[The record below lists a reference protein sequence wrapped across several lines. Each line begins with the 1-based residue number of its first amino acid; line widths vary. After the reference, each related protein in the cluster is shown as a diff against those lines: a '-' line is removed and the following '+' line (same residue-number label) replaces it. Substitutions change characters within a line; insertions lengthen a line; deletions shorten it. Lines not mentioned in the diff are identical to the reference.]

1 MSLEDRIRSSVD
13 AALEELRTRVEAD
26 MHALVDQLVTAAA
39 QEREEVLQA
48 TRRAAFDEAWQSAQ
62 RDAAEHA
69 ARTRTVNEQALAEA
83 RADERANAEH
93 RVAEAVA
100 ATEARLLQAQRESE
114 AEAAVAANA
123 VRAEAERRVRSIAN
137 AQTRLLESVRGLDG
151 ATTLSEVF
159 DALALA
165 VGREAARVAVLIVRH
180 ERLTGWKLSGFGARD
195 AQPKAIDLSLTDQSV
210 VGRAI
215 SQSRAVTIDGN
226 DPATAPPS
234 FADPA
239 GDIEGLA
246 VPVSVG
252 GRVVAVVYGDGPRP
266 ADGAGESSGWTE
278 AVEIMA
284 RHGGRCLEA
293 LTVQKTVAAPQPRF
307 WVPAGT
313 PPAASDVT
321 EGSGRSVVNVP
332 SGSPA

>member
-39 QEREEVLQA
+39 QEREEALQT

-62 RDAAEHA
+62 RDAADNA
-69 ARTRTVNEQALAEA
+69 ARARTVNEQALAEA
-83 RADERANAEH
+83 RAEERANAER
-93 RVAEAVA
+93 RVDEAVA

-123 VRAEAERRVRSIAN
+123 VRSEAERRVRDIAA

-165 VGREAARVAVLIVRH
+165 IGREVSRVAVLVVRH
-180 ERLTGWKLSGFGARD
+180 ERLTGWKLSGFGERD
-195 AQPKAIDLSLTDQSV
+195 AQPRAIDLGLTDQGV

-215 SQSRAVTIDGN
+215 SQARAVMVDAN
-226 DPATAPPS
+226 DPATIPPP
-234 FADPA
+234 FAHPA
-239 GDIEGLA
+239 GTVEGLA
-246 VPVSVG
+246 VPMIVG
-252 GRVVAVVYGDGPRP
+252 GRVVAAIYGDGPPP
-266 ADGAGESSGWTE
+266 ADGAAPGGWTE
-278 AVEIMA
+278 AVEILA
-284 RHGGRCLEA
+284 RHAARCLEA
-293 LTVQKTVAAPQPRF
+293 LTVQKTTAAPQPRF

-313 PPAASDVT
+313 APAASEADR
-321 EGSGRSVVNVP
+321 GGRAMVNAAT
-332 SGSPA
+332 GTPA